1 MPLLVEHFIKKFNH
15 DHGRAVQEVARDCMA
30 VLTSYSWPGN
40 VRQLRDVIEGAVI
53 LCRSSTLSLQDLPK
67 LASPGKPQEPVL
79 IVPMGSSRHQVERDL
94 ILQTLAYA
102 GGDKARTAAIL
113 GMSRGTLYN
122 RLKTHNLHETNGRSN
137 SRGDRRRRNDQS

>member
-1 MPLLVEHFIKKFNH
+1 
-15 DHGRAVQEVARDCMA
+15 MA
-30 VLTSYSWPGN
+30 VLRSYSWPGN
-40 VRQLRDVIEGAVI
+40 VRQLRNVIEGAVI

-94 ILQTLAYA
+94 IVQTLAYA
-102 GGDKARTAAIL
+102 GGDKTRTADS

-137 SRGDRRRRNDQS
+137 SRGYRRRAKWPIVKIK